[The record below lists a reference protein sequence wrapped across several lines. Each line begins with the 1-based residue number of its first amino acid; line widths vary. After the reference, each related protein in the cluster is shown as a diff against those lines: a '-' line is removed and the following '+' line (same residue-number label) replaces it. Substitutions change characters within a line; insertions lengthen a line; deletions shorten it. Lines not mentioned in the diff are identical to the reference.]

1 MYEIVVTRFT
11 LLVCLP
17 LFVFFY
23 FLFSNICV
31 YQAHYS
37 TGAVAA
43 GFTSTVMMPE
53 TTHEPAILDE
63 NIVRY
68 QRIKKK
74 G

>member
-1 MYEIVVTRFT
+1 
-11 LLVCLP
+11 LLKK
-17 LFVFFY
+17 
-23 FLFSNICV
+23 N

-43 GFTSTVMMPE
+43 GFTSTVMAPE
-53 TTHEPAILDE
+53 TKHEPAILDE
-63 NIVRY
+63 SIVRY